1 MFWSNTYVLICFVYI
16 SSLNS
21 HVISW
26 SSAGNVQYQSGSW
39 MLPSLFSL
47 SSNDCSG
54 LFIPMCLHST
64 HNTPCHLGPT
74 NPKYGGFIT
83 LIIICGLLV
92 NTHCNKVEHYF
103 LCALGIWRQNST
115 SLVGQLSCLSWVF
128 KLAMK
133 LMVCFESMRLC
144 WGQSIHSPE
153 WIYSAKWNPLSSLIL
168 VRHAIRTVNLHI
180 LFCCPR
186 VFSFLL
192 TKYRIDFCT
201 GTNLIGG

>member
-54 LFIPMCLHST
+54 LFLPMCLHST

-153 WIYSAKWNPLSSLIL
+153 WIYSAKWTTFFPHFSQTCHKNCELAHPFLLSQDF
-168 VRHAIRTVNLHI
+168 
-180 LFCCPR
+180 LF
-186 VFSFLL
+186 L